1 MKIVIKLRKG
11 KIRKRINSK
20 RDNIKDI
27 WRLYCRAISI
37 QKRQINTKILIK
49 TSFKIMKES
58 KNNNCDTLIFIY
70 LIKQSKI
77 TINNL
82 MG

>member
-27 WRLYCRAISI
+27 WRLYYKVISI
-37 QKRQINTKILIK
+37 QKHQINAKQPIRAWFKLIK
-49 TSFKIMKES
+49 EVD
-58 KNNNCDTLIFIY
+58 NNNFDIF
-70 LIKQSKI
+70 LFKFD
-77 TINNL
+77 
-82 MG
+82 